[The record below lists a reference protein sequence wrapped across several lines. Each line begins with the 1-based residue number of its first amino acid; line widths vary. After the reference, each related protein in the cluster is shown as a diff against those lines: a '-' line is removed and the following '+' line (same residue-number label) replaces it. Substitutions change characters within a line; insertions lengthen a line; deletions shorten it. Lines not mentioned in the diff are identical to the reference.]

1 MKTVKYILAA
11 LSCTFAFATSAHA
24 IPITVDSTV
33 TNYQLDASKTNN
45 SISLDFNIN
54 ALLASFNA
62 SLNDINS
69 AMLTFIFS
77 DPNKGS
83 ETYTISVAMNGQTVS
98 SDNSNS
104 VNNGGTK
111 TEPIL
116 LNTASLGD
124 LKADGMISAL
134 VTAKTGEFYID
145 SASLTAEVTPTAVPE
160 PATLALLG
168 MGLLGVGAMRRR
180 RS

>member
-54 ALLASFNA
+54 TLLASYNA
-62 SLNDINS
+62 SLNAINS
-69 AMLTFIFS
+69 AMLTLIFS
-77 DPNKGS
+77 DPNSGS

-98 SDNSNS
+98 HNN
-104 VNNGGTK
+104 VNHGGTK
-111 TEPIL
+111 TEAIP

-134 VTAKTGEFYID
+134 VTANTGEFYID